1 MSHNDWESGEMRLP
15 VAAFPSFRREL
26 NEFHNQR
33 QVQLLAKATEIF
45 ENRAFQAKVKEL
57 TKGQKSEIYS
67 STLEDAIMAHLRERV
82 SLSGYYS
89 YNPPTQP
96 VDGADEIYF
105 VLLPY
110 KATKITRPMK
120 KHFAPVKLTNNEFN
134 LSGSSIIFDP
144 KARSV
149 NWSVAENN
157 HACERAR
164 EHPLA
169 RKLFDML
176 HKVQW
181 VRGTGGM
188 IVGNDEHNRESTG
201 VGGGANY
208 SKGRFGPLGEPDVW
222 VRRPARSSFSRKR
235 LR

>member
-1 MSHNDWESGEMRLP
+1 MSRYEWESGKIRLP
-15 VAAFPSFRREL
+15 AATFSSFRRGL

-33 QVQLLAKATEIF
+33 QTRLLAKATEVF
-45 ENRAFQAKVKEL
+45 ESKDFQAKVKDL
-57 TKGQKSEIYS
+57 TKGHKGEIYS
-67 STLEDAIMAHLRERV
+67 SMLEDVIKAHLRERV

-89 YNPPTQP
+89 YDAPMRP
-96 VDGADEIYF
+96 VDGADEIYP

-110 KATKITRPMK
+110 KATKIARPMK
-120 KHFAPVKLTNNEFN
+120 KHFALVKLTNNEFT
-134 LSGSSIIFDP
+134 LSGWSIIFDP
-144 KARSV
+144 KAHSV
-149 NWSVAENN
+149 SWSVAENN

-169 RKLFDML
+169 KKFFDML

-181 VRGTGGM
+181 VRRTGGM
-188 IVGNDEHNRESTG
+188 IVGNDEYNRASAS

-208 SKGRFGPLGEPDVW
+208 SKGRFGPLGEPDIW
-222 VRRPARSSFSRKR
+222 DRRPVRSLFSRKG